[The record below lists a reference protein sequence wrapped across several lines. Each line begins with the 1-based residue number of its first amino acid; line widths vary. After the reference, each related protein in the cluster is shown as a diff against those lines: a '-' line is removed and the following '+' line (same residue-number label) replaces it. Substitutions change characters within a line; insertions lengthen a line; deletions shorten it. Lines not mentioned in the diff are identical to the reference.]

1 MRHVLGILGV
11 LAAGVLLAVSAAMN
25 WRFGYSLGTTEF
37 DGLIYGAA
45 SAAADCL
52 KALIPFFL
60 FAAVR
65 NRMWSQAA
73 AAAVVGVVVTAYS
86 LTSALG
92 HAALNRLDTTGQRAQ
107 QTAVYQDMRS
117 DVKRMEEQVGWIPQH
132 RPAATVSS
140 EMDGLKNQIYWSR
153 TKGCTVVNGRYNR
166 DFCQQFHT
174 LSAEHANAVQAADLS
189 KKIMEVK
196 AQLAKA
202 GDTHTALTEADPQ
215 AAMLAKI
222 GGLVFA
228 DLKVDDVQMAL
239 TIFIALLLEV
249 GSGFGMYI
257 AFSQWRLH
265 DALHNPKV
273 ASAATVGQAAVAHVA
288 VTRPLDVQVQ
298 APVATP
304 VAAQVVATPAI
315 AIAAPAAEPTAPVVQ
330 AIAAAPPA
338 PAVITPPAATAN
350 DNTDRALPVQRM
362 VAPESDVERF
372 HKEKVEAEEGATITA
387 VELYDN
393 YCQWCEEQD
402 KEPLALPTFSRD
414 FGELKSIKKAKIAGR
429 VRYIGIAVRGATD
442 LAEDTKPQVPITRA
456 A

>member
-1 MRHVLGILGV
+1 
-11 LAAGVLLAVSAAMN
+11 MN
-25 WRFGYSLGTTEF
+25 WRFGYSLGMTEF

-60 FAAVR
+60 FAAIR

-73 AAAVVGVVVTAYS
+73 ASMVVWVVVTAYS

-92 HAALNRLDTTGQRAQ
+92 HAALNRLDTAGQRAQ
-107 QTAVYQDMRS
+107 QTAVYQDMRA
-117 DVKRMEEQVGWIPQH
+117 DVKRMEEQVSWIPQH
-132 RPAATVSS
+132 RPAATVAS
-140 EMDGLKNQIYWSR
+140 EMNGLKNQIYWNR
-153 TKGCTVVNGRYNR
+153 TQGCTVVNGKFNR
-166 DFCQQFHT
+166 DFCQQYHT
-174 LSAEHANAVQAADLS
+174 LSAEHANALQAAELS
-189 KKIMEVK
+189 KKIMLVK
-196 AQLAKA
+196 AELAKSGEA
-202 GDTHTALTEADPQ
+202 KTALTEADPQ

-222 GGLVFA
+222 GSLVIA
-228 DLKVDDVQMAL
+228 GLKVDDVQMAL

-249 GSGFGMYI
+249 GSGFGMYV

-273 ASAATVGQAAVAHVA
+273 ASAAAVGRAAAA
-288 VTRPLDVQVQ
+288 MPLDVEVQ

-304 VAAQVVATPAI
+304 VAAQAAATPAI
-315 AIAAPAAEPTAPVVQ
+315 AAAVPATPAVQ
-330 AIAAAPPA
+330 AIPAAPPA

-350 DNTDRALPVQRM
+350 DNTDRALPIQRM

-372 HKEKVEAEEGATITA
+372 HKEKVDTEEGATITA
-387 VELYDN
+387 VDLYDS

-414 FGELKSIKKAKIAGR
+414 FGELKGIKKAKIAGR

-442 LAEDTKPQVPITRA
+442 LAEDKKPPVPITRA

>member
-1 MRHVLGILGV
+1 MRHALGILGV

-25 WRFGYSLGTTEF
+25 WRFGFSLGKTEF
-37 DGLIYGAA
+37 DGQIYGAA

-73 AAAVVGVVVTAYS
+73 ASAVVGIVVTAYS

-92 HAALNRLDTTGQRAQ
+92 HAALNRLDTAGQRAQ

-117 DVKRMEEQVGWIPQH
+117 DIKRMEGQVSWIPQH
-132 RPAATVSS
+132 RPASTVAS
-140 EMDGLKNQIYWSR
+140 EMDGMRNQLSWNR
-153 TKGCTVVNGRYNR
+153 TKGCTEVAGKFNR
-166 DFCQQFHT
+166 DFCQKFHT
-174 LSAEHANAVQAADLS
+174 LSAEHANGVQSAELS

-196 AQLAKA
+196 SELAKA
-202 GDTHTALTEADPQ
+202 GEERTALTEADPQ

-228 DLKVDDVQMAL
+228 NVKVDDVQMAL

-265 DALHNPKV
+265 DAMTIPAAANAAAVGHAAVPAPVLVPV
-273 ASAATVGQAAVAHVA
+273 AANDAPVEMPAVAHA
-288 VTRPLDVQVQ
+288 VIPEAIPSEVPV
-298 APVATP
+298 APV
-304 VAAQVVATPAI
+304 PAI
-315 AIAAPAAEPTAPVVQ
+315 AATAPAAAM
-330 AIAAAPPA
+330 IAPP
-338 PAVITPPAATAN
+338 VATAN
-350 DNTDRALPVQRM
+350 DNTDKVMPQRM
-362 VAPESDVERF
+362 VVPESDVERF
-372 HKEKVEAEEGATITA
+372 QKEKIENAEGATITA
-387 VELYDN
+387 TELYEN
-393 YCQWCEEQD
+393 YCQWCDEQD
-402 KEPLALPTFSRD
+402 KEPLALPTFSRE
-414 FGELKSIKKAKIAGR
+414 FGELKGIKKAKIAGR
-429 VRYIGIAVRGATD
+429 VRYLGIAVHGPIET
-442 LAEDTKPQVPITRA
+442 EDKKSPVPIVRA